1 MPRLA
6 AGPHAGPG
14 LPPRSRRVPRID
26 SLAGAPAVTTTNK
39 RNRLLELTG
48 KIINVLPEK
57 SGTSARGPWRKQ
69 EYVIEIPGDYPK
81 QVCFMVWGD
90 KIDQFNVAEGQ
101 DLTVHFDLE
110 SREYNGRWYTDVKAW
125 RIERSDAQGD
135 MQDAPPPN
143 EAPPPDEA
151 PPLSDDD
158 IPF

>member
-1 MPRLA
+1 M
-6 AGPHAGPG
+6 
-14 LPPRSRRVPRID
+14 
-26 SLAGAPAVTTTNK
+26 
-39 RNRLLELTG
+39 ELTG

-90 KIDQFNVAEGQ
+90 KIDQFKVTEGES
-101 DLTVHFDLE
+101 LTVHFDLE

-125 RIERSDAQGD
+125 RVERPEAGADMGDAPPFD
-135 MQDAPPPN
+135 EAPPPN
-143 EAPPPDEA
+143 EAPP
-151 PPLSDDD
+151 LSDVD